1 MTSTTSNNLDYLA
14 AKYAQTII
22 QQTQN
27 KKASDIENTITKALG
42 VLQEDG
48 VYACFLY
55 LLARD
60 KENGAVVVDE
70 MLNLLSD
77 LPFSWKK
84 PPTNNQSDAAIVLG
98 FISEQVTK
106 DLERLLVAREALEQM
121 LIYAR
126 YGAKARDR
134 GESEGPG
141 ASS

>member
-1 MTSTTSNNLDYLA
+1 MTNTTSINLDYLA

-27 KKASDIENTITKALG
+27 KKASDVENTMTKALG

-55 LLARD
+55 LLARE

-70 MLNLLSD
+70 MLNLLSS
-77 LPFSWKK
+77 LPFGWQK
-84 PPTNNQSDAAIVLG
+84 PTNNSNEILR
-98 FISEQVTK
+98 FINEQVTK
-106 DLERLLVAREALEQM
+106 DLERLLLAREVLEQM

-126 YGAKARDR
+126 YGAKARDK
-134 GESEGPG
+134 GGSEAPG

>member
-1 MTSTTSNNLDYLA
+1 MANTPSINLDYLA
-14 AKYAQTII
+14 AKHAQAVIE
-22 QQTQN
+22 QTQN

-55 LLARD
+55 LLARE

-70 MLNLLSD
+70 MLNLLSS
-77 LPFSWKK
+77 LPFGWQK
-84 PPTNNQSDAAIVLG
+84 PTNDNNDILR
-98 FISEQVTK
+98 FIREHVTK
-106 DLERLLVAREALEQM
+106 DLDRLLLAREVLEQM

-126 YGAKARDR
+126 YGAKARDK
-134 GESEGPG
+134 GGSETPG

>member
-1 MTSTTSNNLDYLA
+1 MTNTTSINLDYLA

-22 QQTQN
+22 QKTQD
-27 KKASDIENTITKALG
+27 KKPSDVENTMTKALG

-55 LLARD
+55 LLARE

-70 MLNLLSD
+70 MLNLLSS
-77 LPFSWKK
+77 LPFGWQK
-84 PPTNNQSDAAIVLG
+84 PTNDNNDILR
-98 FISEQVTK
+98 FIREHVTK
-106 DLERLLVAREALEQM
+106 DLDRLLLAREVLEQM

-126 YGAKARDR
+126 YGAKARDK
-134 GESEGPG
+134 GGSEAPG

>member
-1 MTSTTSNNLDYLA
+1 MTNTTSINLDYLA

-55 LLARD
+55 LLARE

-70 MLNLLSD
+70 MLNLLCD
-77 LPFSWKK
+77 LPFGWQK
-84 PPTNNQSDAAIVLG
+84 PTNDNNDILR
-98 FISEQVTK
+98 FIREHVTK
-106 DLERLLVAREALEQM
+106 DLDRLLLAREVLEQM

-126 YGAKARDR
+126 YGAKARDK
-134 GESEGPG
+134 GGSEAPG

>member
-1 MTSTTSNNLDYLA
+1 MTNTTSINLDYLA

-27 KKASDIENTITKALG
+27 KKASDVENTMTKALG

-55 LLARD
+55 LLARE

-70 MLNLLSD
+70 MLNLLSS
-77 LPFSWKK
+77 LPFGWQK
-84 PPTNNQSDAAIVLG
+84 PTNNSNEILR
-98 FISEQVTK
+98 FINEQVTK
-106 DLERLLVAREALEQM
+106 DLERLLLAREVLEQM

-126 YGAKARDR
+126 YGAKARDK
-134 GESEGPG
+134 GGSEASG

>member
-1 MTSTTSNNLDYLA
+1 MTNTTSINLDYLA

-22 QQTQN
+22 QKTKD

-48 VYACFLY
+48 VYACFLH
-55 LLARD
+55 LLARE

-70 MLNLLSD
+70 MLNLLSS
-77 LPFSWKK
+77 LPFGWQK
-84 PPTNNQSDAAIVLG
+84 PTNNSEILP

-106 DLERLLVAREALEQM
+106 DLDRLLLAREVLEQM

-126 YGAKARDR
+126 YGAKARDKGGSEAP
-134 GESEGPG
+134 GES
-141 ASS
+141 S

>member
-1 MTSTTSNNLDYLA
+1 MTNTTSINLDYLA

-22 QQTQN
+22 QKTKD

-55 LLARD
+55 LLARE

-70 MLNLLSD
+70 MLNLLSS
-77 LPFSWKK
+77 LPFGWQK
-84 PPTNNQSDAAIVLG
+84 PTNNSEILP

-106 DLERLLVAREALEQM
+106 DLDRLLLAREVLEQM

-126 YGAKARDR
+126 YGAKARDK
-134 GESEGPG
+134 GGSEAPG

>member
-1 MTSTTSNNLDYLA
+1 MTNTTSINLDYLA

-22 QQTQN
+22 QKTQD
-27 KKASDIENTITKALG
+27 KKPSDVENTMTKALG

-55 LLARD
+55 LLARE

-70 MLNLLSD
+70 MLNLLSS
-77 LPFSWKK
+77 LPFGWQK
-84 PPTNNQSDAAIVLG
+84 PTKNSEILP

-106 DLERLLVAREALEQM
+106 DLDLAREVLEQM

-126 YGAKARDR
+126 YGAKARDK
-134 GESEGPG
+134 GGSETPG

>member
-1 MTSTTSNNLDYLA
+1 MTNTTSINLDYLA

-22 QQTQN
+22 QKTKD

-55 LLARD
+55 LLARE

-70 MLNLLSD
+70 MLNLLSS
-77 LPFSWKK
+77 LPFGWQK
-84 PPTNNQSDAAIVLG
+84 PTNDNNDILR
-98 FISEQVTK
+98 FIREHVTK
-106 DLERLLVAREALEQM
+106 DLDRLLLAREVLEQM

-126 YGAKARDR
+126 YGAKARDK
-134 GESEGPG
+134 GGSEAPG

>member
-1 MTSTTSNNLDYLA
+1 MTNTTSINLDYLA

-55 LLARD
+55 LLARE

-70 MLNLLSD
+70 MLNLLSS
-77 LPFSWKK
+77 LPFGWQK
-84 PPTNNQSDAAIVLG
+84 PTNNSEILP

-106 DLERLLVAREALEQM
+106 DLDRLLLAREVLEQM

-126 YGAKARDR
+126 YGAKARDK
-134 GESEGPG
+134 GGSEAPG

>member
-1 MTSTTSNNLDYLA
+1 MTNTTSINLDYLA

-22 QQTQN
+22 QKTKD

-55 LLARD
+55 LLARE

-70 MLNLLSD
+70 MLNLLSS
-77 LPFSWKK
+77 LPFGWQK
-84 PPTNNQSDAAIVLG
+84 PTNNSNEILR
-98 FISEQVTK
+98 FINEQVTK
-106 DLERLLVAREALEQM
+106 DLERLLLAREVLEQM

-126 YGAKARDR
+126 YGAKARDK
-134 GESEGPG
+134 GGSEAPG
-141 ASS
+141 ALS

>member
-1 MTSTTSNNLDYLA
+1 MANTPSINLDYLA

-22 QQTQN
+22 QKTKD

-55 LLARD
+55 LLARE

-70 MLNLLSD
+70 MLNLLSS
-77 LPFSWKK
+77 LPFGWQK
-84 PPTNNQSDAAIVLG
+84 PTNDNNDILR
-98 FISEQVTK
+98 FIREHVTK
-106 DLERLLVAREALEQM
+106 DLDRLLLAREVLEQM

-126 YGAKARDR
+126 YGAKARDK
-134 GESEGPG
+134 GGSEAPG

>member
-1 MTSTTSNNLDYLA
+1 MTNTTSINLDYLA

-27 KKASDIENTITKALG
+27 KKASDVENTMTKALG

-55 LLARD
+55 LLARE

-70 MLNLLSD
+70 MLNLLSS
-77 LPFSWKK
+77 LPFGWQK
-84 PPTNNQSDAAIVLG
+84 PTNNSNEILR
-98 FISEQVTK
+98 FINEQVTK
-106 DLERLLVAREALEQM
+106 DLERLLLAREVLEQM

-126 YGAKARDR
+126 YGAKARDK
-134 GESEGPG
+134 SET
-141 ASS
+141 

>member
-1 MTSTTSNNLDYLA
+1 MTNTTSINLDYLA

-22 QQTQN
+22 QKTKD

-55 LLARD
+55 LLARE

-70 MLNLLSD
+70 MLNLLSS
-77 LPFSWKK
+77 LPFGWQK
-84 PPTNNQSDAAIVLG
+84 PTNNSEILP

-106 DLERLLVAREALEQM
+106 DLDRLLLAREVLEQM

-126 YGAKARDR
+126 YGAKARDK
-134 GESEGPG
+134 GGSEASG

>member
-1 MTSTTSNNLDYLA
+1 MTNTTSINLDYLA

-22 QQTQN
+22 QKTKD

-55 LLARD
+55 LLARE
-60 KENGAVVVDE
+60 KENGDVVVDE
-70 MLNLLSD
+70 MLNLLSS
-77 LPFSWKK
+77 LPFDWQK
-84 PPTNNQSDAAIVLG
+84 PTKNSEILP

-106 DLERLLVAREALEQM
+106 DLDRLLLAREVLEQM

-126 YGAKARDR
+126 YGAKARNK
-134 GESEGPG
+134 GGSETPG

>member
-1 MTSTTSNNLDYLA
+1 MTNTTSINLDYLA

-22 QQTQN
+22 QKTQD
-27 KKASDIENTITKALG
+27 KKPSDVENTMTKALG

-55 LLARD
+55 LLARE

-77 LPFSWKK
+77 LPFGWQR
-84 PPTNNQSDAAIVLG
+84 PTAEEILR

-106 DLERLLVAREALEQM
+106 DLDRLLLAREVLEQM

-126 YGAKARDR
+126 YGAKARDK
-134 GESEGPG
+134 GGSEALG

>member
-1 MTSTTSNNLDYLA
+1 MTNTTSINLDYLA

-22 QQTQN
+22 QKTKD

-55 LLARD
+55 LLARE

-70 MLNLLSD
+70 MLNLLSS
-77 LPFSWKK
+77 LPFGWQT
-84 PPTNNQSDAAIVLG
+84 PTNNSNEILC
-98 FISEQVTK
+98 FINEQVTK
-106 DLERLLVAREALEQM
+106 DLERLLLAREVLEQM

-126 YGAKARDR
+126 YGAKARDK
-134 GESEGPG
+134 GGSEAPG

>member
-1 MTSTTSNNLDYLA
+1 MTNTTSINLDYLA

-22 QQTQN
+22 QKTKD

-55 LLARD
+55 LLARE

-77 LPFSWKK
+77 LPFGWKK
-84 PPTNNQSDAAIVLG
+84 PSKNNQPDATIVLR

-106 DLERLLVAREALEQM
+106 DLDRLLLAREVLEQM

-126 YGAKARDR
+126 YGAKARDK
-134 GESEGPG
+134 GGSEAPG

>member
-1 MTSTTSNNLDYLA
+1 MTNTTSINLDYLA

-22 QQTQN
+22 QQTQD
-27 KKASDIENTITKALG
+27 KKAPDVENTITKALG

-55 LLARD
+55 LLARE

-70 MLNLLSD
+70 MLNLLSS
-77 LPFSWKK
+77 LPFDWQR
-84 PPTNNQSDAAIVLG
+84 PTNNSNEILR

-106 DLERLLVAREALEQM
+106 DLDRLLLAHEVLEQM

-126 YGAKARDR
+126 YGAKARDK
-134 GESEGPG
+134 GGSQTPG

>member
-1 MTSTTSNNLDYLA
+1 MTNTTSINLDYLA

-22 QQTQN
+22 QKTKD

-55 LLARD
+55 LLARE

-70 MLNLLSD
+70 MLNLLSS
-77 LPFSWKK
+77 LPFGWQT
-84 PPTNNQSDAAIVLG
+84 PTNNSNEILR
-98 FISEQVTK
+98 FINEQVTK
-106 DLERLLVAREALEQM
+106 DLDRLLLAREVLEQM

-126 YGAKARDR
+126 YGAKARDK
-134 GESEGPG
+134 GGSEAPG